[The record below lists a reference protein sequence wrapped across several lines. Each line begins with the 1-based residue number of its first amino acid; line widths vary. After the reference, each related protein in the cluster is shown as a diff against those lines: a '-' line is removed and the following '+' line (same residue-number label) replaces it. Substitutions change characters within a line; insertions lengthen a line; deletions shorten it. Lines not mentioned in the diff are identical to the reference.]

1 MAATNFSGLTRDFM
15 NRDYLYVPAKNIRD
29 YLADKCRRVKTSIT
43 FKYGECV
50 HNVWM
55 VTENGKTMLVTDSI
69 GLRDDDEG
77 EGSIRSGLRA
87 VSLHN
92 GRLTVSY
99 I

>member
-15 NRDYLYVPAKNIRD
+15 NRDYLYVPAKNMCD
-29 YLADKCRRVKTSIT
+29 YLADKCRRVKASIT

-55 VTENGKTMLVTDSI
+55 VTENGKKMLVTDSI
-69 GLRDDDEG
+69 GLRDDDEK
-77 EGSIRSGLRA
+77 EGSVRHGLRA

-92 GRLTVSY
+92 GRLIVSY

>member
-1 MAATNFSGLTRDFM
+1 MAATNFSDLTRDFM

-43 FKYGECV
+43 FKYGECA

-77 EGSIRSGLRA
+77 EGSIRLGIRA

-92 GRLTVSY
+92 GRLTVNY

>member
-69 GLRDDDEG
+69 GLRDDDEK
-77 EGSIRSGLRA
+77 EGSVRYGLGA